1 MEKQIDIRACIEN
14 AVDFQP
20 KEKEYPEKE
29 IKKKEDI
36 ENKIIYV
43 YDYQKIVRE
52 NEIKSFYV
60 FDYIDENEVPF
71 SFFGS
76 DILASQISDNI
87 LPIKTKLI
95 KVQTKNNLAGYYW
108 SFSRP

>member
-1 MEKQIDIRACIEN
+1 MEKQIDIRAYIEN

-20 KEKEYPEKE
+20 KKKEYPEKE

-60 FDYIDENEVPF
+60 FDCIDENEVPF

-76 DILASQISDNI
+76 NILANQISDNI